1 MEYILLVVGAVFVN
15 NFVLSRFLG
24 ICPFLGVSKRV
35 PTALG
40 MSGAVLFVMTAASAV
55 TWAVQ
60 HLILEPLNI
69 GYLQT
74 IAFILVIVAIPQWQE
89 TGQEYLE
96 HVFSTKERAEAV
108 NRLLVTGL
116 SLITLA
122 LALFLVGVGSPRTP
136 TDAVTTLFFRL
147 AALLAVV
154 GLAYLTNL
162 GAYGYLGNRIEEER
176 ADDAADAVET
186 AESGRTQTGDDGRIH
201 PSEQRRPGDTEAPR

>member
-1 MEYILLVVGAVFVN
+1 MSVEIVTMFVYLLV
-15 NFVLSRFLG
+15 
-24 ICPFLGVSKRV
+24 
-35 PTALG
+35 
-40 MSGAVLFVMTAASAV
+40 
-55 TWAVQ
+55 
-60 HLILEPLNI
+60 
-69 GYLQT
+69 
-74 IAFILVIVAIPQWQE
+74 AFILVIVAIPQWQE

-122 LALFLVGVGSPRTP
+122 LALFLVGLGSPRTP

-162 GAYGYLGNRIEEER
+162 GAYGYLGNRIDEER
-176 ADDAADAVET
+176 ADDAAVAADAAET
-186 AESGRTQTGDDGRIH
+186 GHAPTGDDSRIH
-201 PSEQRRPGDTEAPR
+201 PSDPHRPGDAEAPR